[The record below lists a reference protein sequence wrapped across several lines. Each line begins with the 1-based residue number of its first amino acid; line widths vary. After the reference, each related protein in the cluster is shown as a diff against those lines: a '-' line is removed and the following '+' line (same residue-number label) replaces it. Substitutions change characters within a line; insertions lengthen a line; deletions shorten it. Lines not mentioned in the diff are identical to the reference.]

1 MTAGKLQVCTG
12 EDNASENG
20 QKVEKGE
27 IQIN

>member
-12 EDNASENG
+12 EDNASEKG

-27 IQIN
+27 FRF